1 MSRLKIALCL
11 AIAVLGLLLGC
22 GGGGGGRYGD
32 DDGEYAYEEAEV
44 ESEPADVDATDVEQ
58 PEFDDCTID
67 CSGHEAGFQWAQ
79 ENDVTDESECGGN
92 SDSFMEGCESF
103 AEVRAEQAE
112 EEAIESA
119 QYEDESYD
127 DDDSG
132 RY

>member
-1 MSRLKIALCL
+1 MSRLTIALCL
-11 AIAVLGLLLGC
+11 VISASGLLLGC
-22 GGGGGGRYGD
+22 GGGGGERYGD

-44 ESEPADVDATDVEQ
+44 ESDPADVDATDVEQ
-58 PEFDDCTID
+58 PEFDDCSID
-67 CSGHEAGFQWAQ
+67 CSGHEAGF
-79 ENDVTDESECGGN
+79 SECGGS
-92 SDSFMEGCESF
+92 SDSFIEGCESF